1 MTDTLQTINNTE
13 GLSIPESQEKWDILM
28 DAFLSSLDVKEKT
41 RQTYYW
47 AMVQYFDWL
56 RRTGRSLHA
65 LTNADVLSF

>member
-41 RQTYYW
+41 RQT
-47 AMVQYFDWL
+47 
-56 RRTGRSLHA
+56 
-65 LTNADVLSF
+65 